1 MLHFC
6 KWTADSK
13 QVNTVPRPGPLMDGA
28 GRRKLVQK
36 WWCVSLTGEI
46 CIVYRVLQVA
56 PCVESSRWKLYC
68 VHNEMN
74 DDVCGWFRPLSLQR
88 PLIKHSL
95 SHLLGARRQRFV
107 QFFRRRT
114 FWQQVLVF
122 FFLEKKTIEW
132 QNTTHLL
139 PLMKSSANDV
149 TAHTSAF
156 DACGAVERKFP
167 PEGAEAARRIQLVC
181 VFCTLT
187 QRRPC
192 NCHFYLS
199 ENGARWLESLQWTC
213 RVTRIFPSFLGQFH
227 SLELN
232 CN

>member
-149 TAHTSAF
+149 TAHISAF
-156 DACGAVERKFP
+156 DACGAVERKFRQR
-167 PEGAEAARRIQLVC
+167 AQKRLDASNWFAYFARSRNDVLATVT
-181 VFCTLT
+181 FL
-187 QRRPC
+187 
-192 NCHFYLS
+192 
-199 ENGARWLESLQWTC
+199 C
-213 RVTRIFPSFLGQFH
+213 RKMAHVD
-227 SLELN
+227 
-232 CN
+232 